1 MVFTPAITSLARSGP
16 SNATVVFELQQ
27 MEQNPEF
34 FEVSYYYADGTSV
47 LDQVYNVY
55 GLHKTCSIKCIIYN
69 GVLLSSTSNRQPPI
83 LLLIF

>member
-1 MVFTPAITSLARSGP
+1 MVFTPTITSLARSGP

-47 LDQVYNVY
+47 LDQVWLAQKHAIMYY
-55 GLHKTCSIKCIIYN
+55 IQWSPSKY
-69 GVLLSSTSNRQPPI
+69 SNRQPKI